1 MASFLQWRSMVIGLD
16 LGIRFKSFLL
26 LQNNLSSVDVN
37 FDSVSSQRS
46 GKNQDGWIINAF
58 ARNKRS

>member
-16 LGIRFKSFLL
+16 LGIRLKSFLL
-26 LQNNLSSVDVN
+26 LQNNLSTVDVN

-46 GKNQDGWIINAF
+46 GKNQDG
-58 ARNKRS
+58 

>member
-1 MASFLQWRSMVIGLD
+1 MVIGLD